1 MKKIKPIELHTNNLD
16 IRIPKYE
23 DQYDLWNI
31 QKQEK
36 VNIYYQST
44 PSRFKT
50 RKEYQEALQ
59 DWESQKK
66 YYYLKIKN
74 LDKDSDMYSWTIFLK
89 DTDKPIGQITV
100 QPNDK
105 YNDLNIR
112 NIGWYINPE
121 LQGKGLAYEAAFEVL
136 KFMFN
141 KVEIERIETEA
152 VIQNPSSWKL
162 MQKLGFIRTG
172 TIKASYKDMEEK
184 DIYKYTYLL
193 TKEMFLEKLYE
204 LEKANNHNKFKK

>member
-1 MKKIKPIELHTNNLD
+1 MKRIKPRELHTDKLD
-16 IRIPKYE
+16 IRIPRYE

-50 RKEYQEALQ
+50 RREYQEALQ

-66 YYYLKIKN
+66 WYYLKIEN

-100 QPNDK
+100 QPNDR
-105 YNDLNIR
+105 YDDLNIR

-121 LQGKGLAYEAAFEVL
+121 LQGRGLAFEAALEVL

-141 KVEIERIETEA
+141 EVNIERIETEA
-152 VIQNPSSWKL
+152 VTVNPASWKL
-162 MQKLGFIRTG
+162 MEKLGFVRTG
-172 TIKASYKDMEEK
+172 TIKASYKDMDEN

-193 TKEMFLEKLYE
+193 TKEMFLEKLHE
-204 LEKANNHNKFKK
+204 LESENQNKIK

>member
-1 MKKIKPIELHTNNLD
+1 MNKIKPRELHTDKLD
-16 IRIPKYE
+16 IRIPRYE
-23 DQYDLWNI
+23 DQYYLWNI

-50 RKEYQEALQ
+50 RREYQEALQ

-66 YYYLKIKN
+66 WYYLKIEN

-100 QPNDK
+100 QPNDR
-105 YNDLNIR
+105 YDDLNIR
-112 NIGWYINPE
+112 NIGWYIDPE
-121 LQGKGLAYEAAFEVL
+121 LQGRGLAFEAALEVL

-141 KVEIERIETEA
+141 EVNIERIETEA
-152 VIQNPSSWKL
+152 VTVNEPSWRL
-162 MQKLGFIRTG
+162 MEKLGFERNG
-172 TIKASYKDMEEK
+172 TIKASYKDMDEN
-184 DIYKYTYLL
+184 DIYKYTYFL
-193 TKEMFLEKLYE
+193 TKEMFLERLLE
-204 LEKANNHNKFKK
+204 LERDNQNKLK

>member
-1 MKKIKPIELHTNNLD
+1 MNKIKPRELHTDKLD
-16 IRIPKYE
+16 IRIPRYE
-23 DQYDLWNI
+23 DQYYLWNI

-50 RKEYQEALQ
+50 RREYQEALQ

-66 YYYLKIKN
+66 WYYLKIEN

-100 QPNDK
+100 QPNDR
-105 YNDLNIR
+105 YDDLNIR
-112 NIGWYINPE
+112 NIGWYIDPE
-121 LQGKGLAYEAAFEVL
+121 LQGRGLAFEAALEVL

-141 KVEIERIETEA
+141 EVNIEKIETEA
-152 VIQNPSSWKL
+152 VTVNEPSWRL
-162 MQKLGFIRTG
+162 MEKLGFERNS
-172 TIKASYKDMEEK
+172 TIKASYKDMDDN
-184 DIYKYTYLL
+184 DIYKYTYFL
-193 TKEMFLEKLYE
+193 TKQMFLNRLLE
-204 LEKANNHNKFKK
+204 LEKDNQNKLK

>member
-1 MKKIKPIELHTNNLD
+1 MKGVKPIELHTDRLD
-16 IRIPKYE
+16 LRIPRYE

-31 QKQEK
+31 QKQEE

-50 RKEYQEALQ
+50 RREYQEALQ

-66 YYYLKIKN
+66 WYYLKIEN

-100 QPNDK
+100 QPNDR
-105 YNDLNIR
+105 YDDLNIR

-121 LQGKGLAYEAAFEVL
+121 LQRRGLIFEAALKVL

-141 KVEIERIETEA
+141 EVNIERIETEA
-152 VIQNPSSWKL
+152 VTVNPASWKL
-162 MQKLGFIRTG
+162 MEKLGFEKTG
-172 TIKASYKDMEEK
+172 IIKASYKDMNENEL
-184 DIYKYTYLL
+184 YKYTYLL
-193 TKEMFLEKLYE
+193 TKEMFLERLHKLE
-204 LEKANNHNKFKK
+204 NENQNKIK

>member
-1 MKKIKPIELHTNNLD
+1 MNKIKPRELHTNRLD
-16 IRIPKYE
+16 IRIPRYE

-50 RKEYQEALQ
+50 RREYQEALQ

-66 YYYLKIKN
+66 WYYLKIEN

-89 DTDKPIGQITV
+89 GTDKPIGQITV
-100 QPNDK
+100 QPNGK
-105 YNDLNIR
+105 YDDLNIR

-121 LQGKGLAYEAAFEVL
+121 L
-136 KFMFN
+136 
-141 KVEIERIETEA
+141 
-152 VIQNPSSWKL
+152 
-162 MQKLGFIRTG
+162 
-172 TIKASYKDMEEK
+172 
-184 DIYKYTYLL
+184 
-193 TKEMFLEKLYE
+193 
-204 LEKANNHNKFKK
+204 

>member
-1 MKKIKPIELHTNNLD
+1 MKKVKPIELHTERLD
-16 IRIPKYE
+16 IRIPRYE

-31 QKQEK
+31 QKQES

-66 YYYLKIKN
+66 WYYLKIEN

-100 QPNDK
+100 QPNDR

-121 LQGKGLAYEAAFEVL
+121 LQGKGLAFEAALEVL

-141 KVEIERIETEA
+141 EVFIERIETEA
-152 VIQNPSSWKL
+152 VTVNPASWKL
-162 MQKLGFIRTG
+162 MEKLGFARTG
-172 TIKASYKDMEEK
+172 IIKASYKDMDENEL
-184 DIYKYTYLL
+184 YKCTYVL
-193 TKEMFLEKLYE
+193 TKEMFIKKCVE
-204 LEKANNHNKFKK
+204 LENSNKTK

>member
-1 MKKIKPIELHTNNLD
+1 MNKIKPIELHTEKLD
-16 IRIPKYE
+16 LRIPKKE

-31 QKQEK
+31 MRQES

-66 YYYLKIKN
+66 WYYLKIDN

-89 DTDKPIGQITV
+89 DTIKPIGQITV

-105 YNDLNIR
+105 YNDLSIR

-121 LQGKGLAYEAAFEVL
+121 LQRQGLAYEAASATLE
-136 KFMFN
+136 FMFN
-141 KVEIERIETEA
+141 EVDIDRIETEA
-152 VIQNPSSWKL
+152 VIDNPASWKL
-162 MQKLGFIRTG
+162 MEKLGFSRTG
-172 TIKASYKDMEEK
+172 IIKANYKDMNEN
-184 DIYKYTYLL
+184 DIYKYSYVL
-193 TKEMFLEKLYE
+193 TKDMY
-204 LEKANNHNKFKK
+204 NNKQKERKRH

>member
-1 MKKIKPIELHTNNLD
+1 MKKVKPIELHTERLD
-16 IRIPKYE
+16 IRIPRYE

-66 YYYLKIKN
+66 WYYLKIEN

-100 QPNDK
+100 QPNDR

-121 LQGKGLAYEAAFEVL
+121 LQGKGLAVEAALEVL

-141 KVEIERIETEA
+141 
-152 VIQNPSSWKL
+152 
-162 MQKLGFIRTG
+162 GYFCF
-172 TIKASYKDMEEK
+172 
-184 DIYKYTYLL
+184 
-193 TKEMFLEKLYE
+193 FLFFFL
-204 LEKANNHNKFKK
+204 NF

>member
-1 MKKIKPIELHTNNLD
+1 MNKIKPRELHTNNLD
-16 IRIPKYE
+16 IRIPRYE
-23 DQYDLWNI
+23 DQYYLWNI

-50 RKEYQEALQ
+50 RREYQEALQ

-66 YYYLKIKN
+66 WYYLKIEN

-100 QPNDK
+100 QPNDR
-105 YNDLNIR
+105 YDDLNIR
-112 NIGWYINPE
+112 NIGWYIDPE
-121 LQGKGLAYEAAFEVL
+121 LQGRGLAFEAALEVL

-141 KVEIERIETEA
+141 EVNIERIETEA
-152 VIQNPSSWKL
+152 VTVNEPSWRL
-162 MQKLGFIRTG
+162 MEKLGFERNG
-172 TIKASYKDMEEK
+172 TIKASYKDMDES
-184 DIYKYTYLL
+184 DIYKYTYFL
-193 TKEMFLEKLYE
+193 TKEMFLERLLE
-204 LEKANNHNKFKK
+204 LEKDNQNKLK

>member
-1 MKKIKPIELHTNNLD
+1 MKKVLPEELHTDRLD
-16 IRIPKYE
+16 IRIPRYE
-23 DQYDLWNI
+23 DQYELWNI
-31 QKQEK
+31 QRQEK
-36 VNIYYQST
+36 VNIYYHST

-66 YYYLKIKN
+66 WYYLKIEN

-100 QPNDK
+100 QPNNK
-105 YNDLNIR
+105 YDDLGIR

-121 LQGKGLAYEAAFEVL
+121 LQGQGLAYETALEVL

-141 KVEIERIETEA
+141 IVEIDRIETEA
-152 VIQNPSSWKL
+152 VTVNTASWKL
-162 MQKLGFIRTG
+162 MEKLGFIRTG
-172 TIKASYKDMEEK
+172 IIKASYKDMDEN
-184 DIYKYTYLL
+184 DIYKYTYFMN
-193 TKEMFLEKLYE
+193 KEMFLEKLKDLKE
-204 LEKANNHNKFKK
+204 NSSKVRK

>member
-1 MKKIKPIELHTNNLD
+1 MNKIKPRELHTERLD
-16 IRIPKYE
+16 IRIPRYE

-50 RKEYQEALQ
+50 RKEYQDALQ

-66 YYYLKIKN
+66 WYYLKIEN

-100 QPNDK
+100 QPNDR
-105 YNDLNIR
+105 YDDLNIR

-121 LQGKGLAYEAAFEVL
+121 LQGQGLAFETALEVL

-141 KVEIERIETEA
+141 EVEIERIETEA
-152 VIQNPSSWKL
+152 VTVNPASWKL
-162 MQKLGFIRTG
+162 MEKLGFSRTG
-172 TIKASYKDMEEK
+172 TIKASYKDMDEN

-193 TKEMFLEKLYE
+193 TKEMFLKKCSE
-204 LEKANNHNKFKK
+204 LENSNKIK